1 MHRSVCKLI
10 IKPTYNAC
18 FPFYSQFCKL
28 SDRKFIL
35 RPKAANGC
43 KREFPVPKAL
53 FHQEAQNN
61 KKILQ
66 YEKWGISVQKNKSS
80 IDSSTTVVNGLCFD
94 PFCLSFSHVLKLLST
109 MSEGFSLKLFFYF
122 ERFLLGFIH
131 RFCSPF
137 DKKRKIRRCKKRNHF
152 SRVKIAF
159 IPSSFLLYNVGL
171 KVFLFYFCEWMR
183 KKNLWQSGWRRRLK
197 ETMSNEKFVIWI
209 ISSLLFC
216 ETFPFLLC

>member
-1 MHRSVCKLI
+1 MRVLRSILNFVSLATGNLFYDPKQLMDVNENFQSQKRYSTRKLKTI
-10 IKPTYNAC
+10 
-18 FPFYSQFCKL
+18 
-28 SDRKFIL
+28 
-35 RPKAANGC
+35 
-43 KREFPVPKAL
+43 
-53 FHQEAQNN
+53 

-66 YEKWGISVQKNKSS
+66 YEKWGISVQKKSS

-137 DKKRKIRRCKKRNHF
+137 DKKRKIRCCKKRNHF

-159 IPSSFLLYNVGL
+159 IPSSSLLYNVGL

-216 ETFPFLLC
+216 GTFPFLLC